1 MTAIEDSELR
11 RLVRSTDPAEG
22 LAPLTREELAAHRE
36 RAIGERATTGR
47 SALGGATDDRT
58 TADGR
63 TTGRAAHD
71 HDRDS
76 HDTDPAP
83 RRRRSPWLI
92 VGVGALAVGAAA
104 SLLLPFAL
112 GVTTGGSASAL
123 RLPATGGPMDMCAQ
137 VTAEALA
144 PAQLAFRAEVA
155 SIDDGTVTLRV
166 LDRFA
171 GDVGDTVAVTQ
182 AEESV
187 VDGAPIVF
195 ERGVDYLIA
204 ADGDTILTCGL
215 SATDSPELTSLY
227 REAFAS
233 R

>member
-36 RAIGERATTGR
+36 RAIGERA
-47 SALGGATDDRT
+47 AFGGATDDRT

-63 TTGRAAHD
+63 TTGRSGND
-71 HDRDS
+71 H
-76 HDTDPAP
+76 DPAP

-171 GDVGDTVAVTQ
+171 GDVGDTVSVTQ

-227 REAFAS
+227 REAFAD

>member
-22 LAPLTREELAAHRE
+22 LAPLTGAQLAEHRE
-36 RAIGERATTGR
+36 RAMSDRTRSTAGDRAQGDRATT
-47 SALGGATDDRT
+47 
-58 TADGR
+58 
-63 TTGRAAHD
+63 
-71 HDRDS
+71 
-76 HDTDPAP
+76 DPAAAP
-83 RRRRSPWLI
+83 DPDPAAVRRRRSPWLI

-123 RLPATGGPMDMCAQ
+123 RLPATGGPMDLCAP

-144 PAQLAFRAEVA
+144 PSQLAFRAEVA
-155 SIDDGTVTLRV
+155 SIDDGTITLRV
-166 LDRFA
+166 IDRFA

-182 AEESV
+182 AEESA

-227 REAFAS
+227 REAFAQ

>member
-22 LAPLTREELAAHRE
+22 LAPLTRAQLAEHRD
-36 RAIGERATTGR
+36 RAMGGQATG
-47 SALGGATDDRT
+47 SQG
-58 TADGR
+58 
-63 TTGRAAHD
+63 
-71 HDRDS
+71 
-76 HDTDPAP
+76 TDPHDSDPAAV

-123 RLPATGGPMDMCAQ
+123 RLPATGGPMDMCAP

-144 PAQLAFRAEVA
+144 PSQLAFRAEVA

-166 LDRFA
+166 IDRFA
-171 GDVGDTVAVTQ
+171 GDVGDAVTVTQ
-182 AEESV
+182 AAESA

-195 ERGVDYLIA
+195 ERGIDYLIA

-215 SATDSPELTSLY
+215 SAADSPELTSLY
-227 REAFAS
+227 REAFAQ

>member
-22 LAPLTREELAAHRE
+22 LAPLGRAELAAHRE
-36 RAIGERATTGR
+36 RATGESGTGQ
-47 SALGGATDDRT
+47 SVG
-58 TADGR
+58 
-63 TTGRAAHD
+63 
-71 HDRDS
+71 
-76 HDTDPAP
+76 DPAP
-83 RRRRSPWLI
+83 ARRRRSPWLI
-92 VGVGALAVGAAA
+92 IGVGALAVGAAA

-123 RLPATGGPMDMCAQ
+123 RLPATGGPMDLCAP

-144 PAQLAFRAEVA
+144 PSQLAFRAEVA
-155 SIDDGTVTLRV
+155 AIDGGTVTLRV

-171 GDVGDTVAVTQ
+171 GDVGDSVQVSQ
-182 AEESV
+182 AEESA

-195 ERGVDYLIA
+195 ERGIDYLIA

-215 SATDSPELTSLY
+215 SAADSPELTSLY
-227 REAFAS
+227 REAFAQ

>member
-22 LAPLTREELAAHRE
+22 LTPLTGAQLAEHRE
-36 RAIGERATTGR
+36 RAMSDRTRSTTGDLTQGD
-47 SALGGATDDRT
+47 STSTDPAAPDR
-58 TADGR
+58 
-63 TTGRAAHD
+63 
-71 HDRDS
+71 
-76 HDTDPAP
+76 DPAP

-123 RLPATGGPMDMCAQ
+123 RLPATGGPMDLCAP

-144 PAQLAFRAEVA
+144 PSQLAFRAEVA

-166 LDRFA
+166 IDRFA

-182 AEESV
+182 AEESA

-227 REAFAS
+227 REAFAQ

>member
-22 LAPLTREELAAHRE
+22 LAPLTRAQLAEHRE
-36 RAIGERATTGR
+36 RAMGAQASGEPGTV
-47 SALGGATDDRT
+47 SDPGG
-58 TADGR
+58 
-63 TTGRAAHD
+63 
-71 HDRDS
+71 S
-76 HDTDPAP
+76 DPV

-123 RLPATGGPMDMCAQ
+123 RLPATGGPMDQCAP

-144 PAQLAFRAEVA
+144 PSQLAFRAEVA

-166 LDRFA
+166 IDRFA
-171 GDVGDTVAVTQ
+171 GDVGDAVTVTQ
-182 AEESV
+182 AAESA

-195 ERGVDYLIA
+195 ERGIDYLIA

-215 SATDSPELTSLY
+215 SAADSPELTSLY
-227 REAFAS
+227 REAFAQ

>member
-22 LAPLTREELAAHRE
+22 LTPLTGAQLAEHRE
-36 RAIGERATTGR
+36 RAMSDRTRSTTG
-47 SALGGATDDRT
+47 DRAQGDST
-58 TADGR
+58 T
-63 TTGRAAHD
+63 
-71 HDRDS
+71 
-76 HDTDPAP
+76 TDPGAP
-83 RRRRSPWLI
+83 DPDPAAVRRRRSPWLI

-123 RLPATGGPMDMCAQ
+123 RLPATGGPMDQCAP

-144 PAQLAFRAEVA
+144 PSQLAFRAEVA

-166 LDRFA
+166 IDRFA

-182 AEESV
+182 AEESA

-195 ERGVDYLIA
+195 ERGIDYLIA

-215 SATDSPELTSLY
+215 SAADSPELTSLY
-227 REAFAS
+227 REAFAQ

>member
-22 LAPLTREELAAHRE
+22 LAPLTRAQLAEHRE
-36 RAIGERATTGR
+36 RAMGGQAT
-47 SALGGATDDRT
+47 GGPAV
-58 TADGR
+58 G
-63 TTGRAAHD
+63 GQG
-71 HDRDS
+71 
-76 HDTDPAP
+76 TDPGDSDPHDSDPAAV

-123 RLPATGGPMDMCAQ
+123 RLPATGGPMDMCAP

-144 PAQLAFRAEVA
+144 PSQLAFRAEVA

-166 LDRFA
+166 IDRFA
-171 GDVGDTVAVTQ
+171 GDVGDAVTVTQ
-182 AEESV
+182 AAESA

-195 ERGVDYLIA
+195 ERGIDYLIA

-215 SATDSPELTSLY
+215 SAADSSELTSLY
-227 REAFAS
+227 REAFAQ

>member
-22 LAPLTREELAAHRE
+22 LAPLTRAQLAEHRE
-36 RAIGERATTGR
+36 RAMGAQASGGQ
-47 SALGGATDDRT
+47 ALGEPGTEPHDSDP
-58 TADGR
+58 TAV
-63 TTGRAAHD
+63 H
-71 HDRDS
+71 
-76 HDTDPAP
+76 
-83 RRRRSPWLI
+83 RRRSPWLI

-123 RLPATGGPMDMCAQ
+123 RLPATGGPMDICAP

-144 PAQLAFRAEVA
+144 PSQLAFRAEVA

-166 LDRFA
+166 IDRFA
-171 GDVGDTVAVTQ
+171 GDVGDAVSVTQ
-182 AEESV
+182 AAESA

-215 SATDSPELTSLY
+215 SAADSPELTSLY
-227 REAFAS
+227 REAFAQ

>member
-22 LAPLTREELAAHRE
+22 LAPLTRAQLAEHRE
-36 RAIGERATTGR
+36 RAMGGQAT
-47 SALGGATDDRT
+47 GGPAV
-58 TADGR
+58 G
-63 TTGRAAHD
+63 GQG
-71 HDRDS
+71 
-76 HDTDPAP
+76 TDPHDSDPAAV

-123 RLPATGGPMDMCAQ
+123 RLPATGGPMDMCAP

-144 PAQLAFRAEVA
+144 PSQLAFRAEVA

-166 LDRFA
+166 IDRFA
-171 GDVGDTVAVTQ
+171 GDVGDAVTVTQ
-182 AEESV
+182 AAESA

-195 ERGVDYLIA
+195 ERGIDYLIA

-215 SATDSPELTSLY
+215 SAADSPELTSLY
-227 REAFAS
+227 REAFAQ

>member
-22 LAPLTREELAAHRE
+22 LAPLTRAQLAEHRE
-36 RAIGERATTGR
+36 RATGGQAT
-47 SALGGATDDRT
+47 GGPAV
-58 TADGR
+58 G
-63 TTGRAAHD
+63 GPG
-71 HDRDS
+71 
-76 HDTDPAP
+76 TDPGDSDPAAV

-123 RLPATGGPMDMCAQ
+123 RLPATGGPMDQCAP

-144 PAQLAFRAEVA
+144 PSQLAFRAEVA

-166 LDRFA
+166 IDRFA
-171 GDVGDTVAVTQ
+171 GDVGDAVTVTQ
-182 AEESV
+182 AAESA

-195 ERGVDYLIA
+195 ERGIDYLIA

-215 SATDSPELTSLY
+215 SAADSPELTSLY
-227 REAFAS
+227 REAFAQ

>member
-22 LAPLTREELAAHRE
+22 LAPLTRAQLAEHRE
-36 RAIGERATTGR
+36 RATGGQATGGPAVGGPDTGP
-47 SALGGATDDRT
+47 G
-58 TADGR
+58 
-63 TTGRAAHD
+63 
-71 HDRDS
+71 DS
-76 HDTDPAP
+76 DPAAV

-123 RLPATGGPMDMCAQ
+123 RLPATGGPMDQCAP
-137 VTAEALA
+137 VTAQALA
-144 PAQLAFRAEVA
+144 PSQLAFRAEVA

-166 LDRFA
+166 IDRFA
-171 GDVGDTVAVTQ
+171 GDVGDAVTVTQ
-182 AEESV
+182 AAESA

-195 ERGVDYLIA
+195 ERGIDYLIA

-215 SATDSPELTSLY
+215 SAADSPELTSLY
-227 REAFAS
+227 REAFAQ

>member
-22 LAPLTREELAAHRE
+22 LAPLTRAQLAEHRE
-36 RAIGERATTGR
+36 RAM
-47 SALGGATDDRT
+47 GGQAV
-58 TADGR
+58 G
-63 TTGRAAHD
+63 GQG
-71 HDRDS
+71 
-76 HDTDPAP
+76 TDPHDSDPAAV

-123 RLPATGGPMDMCAQ
+123 RLPATGGPMDQCAP

-144 PAQLAFRAEVA
+144 PSQLAFRAEVA

-166 LDRFA
+166 IDRFA
-171 GDVGDTVAVTQ
+171 GDVGDAVTVTQ
-182 AEESV
+182 AAESA

-195 ERGVDYLIA
+195 ERGIDYLIA

-215 SATDSPELTSLY
+215 SAADSPELTSVY
-227 REAFAS
+227 REAFAQ

>member
-22 LAPLTREELAAHRE
+22 LAPLTRAQLAEHRE
-36 RAIGERATTGR
+36 RAMGGQATG
-47 SALGGATDDRT
+47 SQAVGGQ
-58 TADGR
+58 G
-63 TTGRAAHD
+63 
-71 HDRDS
+71 
-76 HDTDPAP
+76 TDPGDSDPAAV

-123 RLPATGGPMDMCAQ
+123 RLPATGGPMDMCAP

-144 PAQLAFRAEVA
+144 PSQLAFRAEVA

-166 LDRFA
+166 IDRFA
-171 GDVGDTVAVTQ
+171 GDVGDAVTVTQ
-182 AEESV
+182 AAESA

-195 ERGVDYLIA
+195 ERGIDYLIA

-215 SATDSPELTSLY
+215 SAADSPELTSLY
-227 REAFAS
+227 REAFAQ

>member
-22 LAPLTREELAAHRE
+22 LAPLTRAQLAEHRE
-36 RAIGERATTGR
+36 RAMGGQALSGQAT
-47 SALGGATDDRT
+47 GGPGTEPDP
-58 TADGR
+58 
-63 TTGRAAHD
+63 HD
-71 HDRDS
+71 S
-76 HDTDPAP
+76 DPAAV

-123 RLPATGGPMDMCAQ
+123 RLPATGGPMDMCAP

-144 PAQLAFRAEVA
+144 PSQLAFRAEVA

-166 LDRFA
+166 IDRFA
-171 GDVGDTVAVTQ
+171 GDVGDAVTVTQ
-182 AEESV
+182 AAESA

-195 ERGVDYLIA
+195 ERGIDYLIA

-215 SATDSPELTSLY
+215 SAADSPELTSLY
-227 REAFAS
+227 REAFAQ

>member
-22 LAPLTREELAAHRE
+22 LAPLTRAQLAEHRE
-36 RAIGERATTGR
+36 RAMGGQAT
-47 SALGGATDDRT
+47 GGPAV
-58 TADGR
+58 G
-63 TTGRAAHD
+63 GQG
-71 HDRDS
+71 
-76 HDTDPAP
+76 TDPGDSDPHDSDPAAV

-123 RLPATGGPMDMCAQ
+123 RLPATGGPMDMCAP

-144 PAQLAFRAEVA
+144 PSQLAFRAEVA

-166 LDRFA
+166 IDRFA
-171 GDVGDTVAVTQ
+171 GDVGDAVTVTQ
-182 AEESV
+182 AAESA

-195 ERGVDYLIA
+195 ERGIDYLIA

-215 SATDSPELTSLY
+215 SAADSPELTSLY
-227 REAFAS
+227 REAFAQ

>member
-22 LAPLTREELAAHRE
+22 LAPLTRAQLAEHRE
-36 RAIGERATTGR
+36 RAM
-47 SALGGATDDRT
+47 GGQAMGGQ
-58 TADGR
+58 AVG
-63 TTGRAAHD
+63 GQG
-71 HDRDS
+71 
-76 HDTDPAP
+76 TDPHDSDPAAV

-123 RLPATGGPMDMCAQ
+123 RLPATGGPMDQCAP

-144 PAQLAFRAEVA
+144 PSQLAFRAEVA

-166 LDRFA
+166 IDRFA
-171 GDVGDTVAVTQ
+171 GDVGDAVTVTQ
-182 AEESV
+182 AAESA

-195 ERGVDYLIA
+195 ERGIDYLIA

-215 SATDSPELTSLY
+215 SAADSPELTSVY
-227 REAFAS
+227 REAFAQ

>member
-22 LAPLTREELAAHRE
+22 LAPLTRAQLAEHRE
-36 RAIGERATTGR
+36 RAMGGQAT
-47 SALGGATDDRT
+47 GGPAV
-58 TADGR
+58 G
-63 TTGRAAHD
+63 GQG
-71 HDRDS
+71 
-76 HDTDPAP
+76 TDPGDSDPHDSDPAAV

-123 RLPATGGPMDMCAQ
+123 RLPATGGPMDQCAP

-144 PAQLAFRAEVA
+144 PSQLAFRAEVA

-166 LDRFA
+166 IDRFA
-171 GDVGDTVAVTQ
+171 GDVGDAVTVTQ
-182 AEESV
+182 AAESA

-195 ERGVDYLIA
+195 ERGIDYLIA

-215 SATDSPELTSLY
+215 SAADSPELTSLY
-227 REAFAS
+227 REAFAQ